1 MYVRLVHPQPR
12 PGQAEEYAR
21 RWKDILAPQART
33 IPGFRAAYFVGDLDA
48 NAVHAIF
55 VWNDEPGAAL
65 DRAMD
70 DFRHRCRDITTGPAV
85 REDLVV
91 LAEA

>member
-1 MYVRLVHPQPR
+1 VN
-12 PGQAEEYAR
+12 
-21 RWKDILAPQART
+21 
-33 IPGFRAAYFVGDLDA
+33 LDA

-55 VWNDEPGAAL
+55 VWDDEPGAAL

-70 DFRHRCRDITTGPAV
+70 DFRQRCRDITTGPAV

-91 LAEA
+91 LAEERRRR